1 MKKSNENTSLKYL
14 ELAKEKEEIG
24 EYREALEYYKKS
36 IEEDPDN
43 IEAYFGLNLIN
54 SYIEMEKEL
63 KNDDD
68 SDNINK
74 HVELFNIFNEFLDKE
89 DDK

>member
-24 EYREALEYYKKS
+24 EYKEALEYYEKS

-63 KNDDD
+63 KNDDA

-74 HVELFNIFNEFLDKE
+74 HIEFFNIFNEFLNK
-89 DDK
+89 K

>member
-63 KNDDD
+63 KNDD

-74 HVELFNIFNEFLDKE
+74 HIELFNIFNEFLDKK

>member
-1 MKKSNENTSLKYL
+1 MKKLNENTSLKYL

-63 KNDDD
+63 KNDD

-74 HVELFNIFNEFLDKE
+74 HIELFNVFNEFLDKK

>member
-63 KNDDD
+63 KNDD

-74 HVELFNIFNEFLDKE
+74 HIELFNIFNEFLDK
-89 DDK
+89 K

>member
-24 EYREALEYYKKS
+24 EYKEALEYYKKS

-43 IEAYFGLNLIN
+43 IESYFGLNLIN
-54 SYIEMEKEL
+54 SYIEMEKES
-63 KNDDD
+63 NNDD

-74 HVELFNIFNEFLDKE
+74 HIELFNVFNEFLDKK

>member
-1 MKKSNENTSLKYL
+1 MKKSSNNNSLKYL
-14 ELAKEKEEIG
+14 ELAKEKEETG
-24 EYREALEYYKKS
+24 EYKSALEYYKKS
-36 IEEDPDN
+36 IEEDSEN

-63 KNDDD
+63 KNDD

-74 HVELFNIFNEFLDKE
+74 HMELFNIFNEFLDK
-89 DDK
+89 K